1 MQANTKPGKHLDFN
15 HPAMKRVRDYVA
27 MEISSDKIHEKLCA
41 NFDQVW
47 CMNFRP
53 RARSLQQK
61 PSEYDPLSKL
71 PSKKKLRQKFE
82 RILESTVADM
92 PVGEQEAMVATPRL
106 TGGAAANVPVEGYRK
121 PHTLTTLSWC
131 DGSVSRGFVT
141 VNEDDLSESQRAAIN
156 EDWELAAV
164 FRLCIYIYLHI
175 YIYIY
180 VKLYI

>member
-1 MQANTKPGKHLDFN
+1 MQANTKPGKHLDYN
-15 HPAMKRVRDYVA
+15 HPAMKRVRDHVA

-61 PSEYDPLSKL
+61 TSEYDPLSKL

-92 PVGEQEAMVATPRL
+92 PLGEQDAMVATPRL

-141 VNEDDLSESQRAAIN
+141 VNEDDMSESQRAAIN
-156 EDWELAAV
+156 KDWELAAV
-164 FRLCIYIYLHI
+164 FRLCIYIYTHI
-175 YIYIY
+175 FM
-180 VKLYI
+180 